1 MTENNQGTALKT
13 NFFLCTIALH
23 TQGLKTKPCNVHTRL
38 SVANLI
44 NLTTNLC
51 SSPAQTEIQCHIIQQ
66 EVDSSRLAVH
76 RRWGWQGLTVLPSTL
91 GKQPQCSWVPP
102 TWVCGKAGQDPRVP
116 CTPATWVPP
125 SSPYFCPRDI
135 WIWRT
140 KLILQTKWLLTRMS
154 KRANQGTI

>member
-66 EVDSSRLAVH
+66 EVMLRLLQACCAQAV
-76 RRWGWQGLTVLPSTL
+76 R
-91 GKQPQCSWVPP
+91 
-102 TWVCGKAGQDPRVP
+102 
-116 CTPATWVPP
+116 
-125 SSPYFCPRDI
+125 
-135 WIWRT
+135 
-140 KLILQTKWLLTRMS
+140 LTR
-154 KRANQGTI
+154 RAVFHPPLETAPVL